1 MEYLYRPLIS
11 LIEATTTPVAEHEF
25 HAFLPPGVW
34 LSTCRVPFFELSQS
48 GLGEMM
54 KNITEMSRMVSTVP
68 LDLIVVLS
76 MTGTCLRGP
85 ELRNIL
91 QQRTG
96 VSTIT
101 AAQAVV
107 EITQRMGW
115 KRLQIISNYNPELA
129 FVERVFFNSHG
140 IDVEVFSAREQRLA
154 TGREV
159 VDISLIDMDKLFST
173 LEHMDKDRADAY
185 FFDAPFFNVTGIW
198 KEIES
203 RVQKPI
209 FTLNQVVLYTAL
221 KTLGQPTNHLLI
233 PKYLD

>member
-1 MEYLYRPLIS
+1 
-11 LIEATTTPVAEHEF
+11 
-25 HAFLPPGVW
+25 
-34 LSTCRVPFFELSQS
+34 
-48 GLGEMM
+48 
-54 KNITEMSRMVSTVP
+54 
-68 LDLIVVLS
+68 
-76 MTGTCLRGP
+76 
-85 ELRNIL
+85 
-91 QQRTG
+91 
-96 VSTIT
+96 
-101 AAQAVV
+101 
-107 EITQRMGW
+107 MGW

-233 PKYLD
+233 SKYLD